1 MKKYSALTGVLLN
14 AACKTAVLP
23 LHTLKKIIK
32 KYTSLC
38 PEGRTSYAAGVLH
51 IFRRKMLHTFVGLTR
66 KSVQDTKC
74 FIRSAF
80 TLIELLVVIA
90 IIAILAAMLLP
101 ALQQAR
107 ERARATSCLNNCRQ
121 IYTVWIQY
129 TMDNNDFIMGRLMN
143 GSGEYGDYFHE
154 QYARYQGCAKINH
167 GETLALTK
175 FFHCPSDNT
184 PSRSPSNYS
193 AGAVSNNRSLCYAS
207 ITPNYYFSLTGTRGQ
222 YIYKLSDVVRNKNC
236 TMLFA
241 ETWKRPDPSAWYPP
255 YFEAIQYLSIGAY
268 RAHPGGAN
276 ITNPDGAVAVRNVVT
291 VVKATRKVDVWYGN
305 MALIEMSRSL

>member
-51 IFRRKMLHTFVGLTR
+51 TAKP
-66 KSVQDTKC
+66 C

-154 QYARYQGCAKINH
+154 QYAKYQGCAKINH

-255 YFEAIQYLSIGAY
+255 YFEALQYLSIGAY

-291 VVKATRKVDVWYGN
+291 VVKPPGKSMCGTATW
-305 MALIEMSRSL
+305 L